1 MIYIKLTVSEKKY
14 TSNGGLTW
22 AIEYYLFNTK
32 NYRKS
37 ELSCKIYPTSSDVD
51 GCLLVFPDNMEE
63 KMLYILYENSTEC
76 KLLKSLGYNI
86 EDSKCEISKDPSDF
100 YNWLEIPE
108 EIIDVTDILKR
119 LIIIENKLNF
129 ST

>member
-1 MIYIKLTVSEKKY
+1 MIYIKLTVSEQKY
-14 TSNGGLTW
+14 TSNGGLPW
-22 AIEYYLFNTK
+22 AVNYYLFTTK
-32 NYRKS
+32 NY
-37 ELSCKIYPTSSDVD
+37 LFSCKIYPTSSDVD
-51 GCLLVFPDNMEE
+51 GCLLVIPNDMEE
-63 KMLYILYENSTEC
+63 KMLNILYGNSTEC
-76 KLLKSLGYNI
+76 KLFTSLGYNI

-119 LIIIENKLNF
+119 LIIIENKLFF